1 MQASRTIQTAF
12 RFKPELLE
20 KMKLRARRE
29 GISLNSLVEMTM
41 AKELSDDEKDRY
53 AEVFREI
60 AKIKRPKVVTN
71 RFDELSKYKSVY
83 TEEDL
88 ADERTAYIL
97 SK

>member
-1 MQASRTIQTAF
+1 MRASRTIQTAF

-60 AKIKRPKVVTN
+60 AKIKRHQTVSK
-71 RFDELSKYKSVY
+71 DIEDLSKFKTVY